1 MSRLKIRN
9 ALETALAGISPAL
22 PTAWENTVYAPVIGT
37 AYQRVFLKSIPE
49 NLEYGSTYT
58 ERGYFQI
65 NLYYPQKT
73 GPVNAETRAELV
85 RTTFK
90 RGNSFTSS
98 GLTVTIE
105 GTPEIGGGVIEGDFF
120 KVIIKINFFAYITT

>member
-1 MSRLKIRN
+1 MSRIKIRN
-9 ALETALAGISPAL
+9 ALETALNALSPAL
-22 PTAWENTVYAPVIGT
+22 ATAWENTVYTPIIGT

-73 GPVNAETRAELV
+73 GPYNAETRAELI
-85 RTTFK
+85 RTAFK

-98 GLTVTIE
+98 GITVTIQN
-105 GTPEIGGGVIEGDFF
+105 TPEIGGGMVEGDFF
-120 KVIIKINFFAYITT
+120 KLIVKIDFFAYITI